1 MKKVKIYLRSI
12 VVDDQSQLMM
22 FDSNRNG
29 SINNLATT
37 VLAGSTI
44 VWKLDRKNGIKR
56 IERIYSKTGN
66 GTIFRTEPHR
76 FWIFKSFRLKTS
88 RDAEGEEAY
97 NIDLVLCNNSR
108 LTIDPIII
116 IKHP

>member
-12 VVDDQSQLMM
+12 VADEQNQLMM

-29 SINNLATT
+29 AINNLATT

-56 IERIYSKTGN
+56 IERIYSKTGK
-66 GTIFRTEPHR
+66 GPVFMTEPHR
-76 FWIFKSFRLKTS
+76 TWICKSFVLKTS

-97 NIDLVLCNNSR
+97 SIDLILCNNSR